1 MSKKSVYTGESAKDR
16 SINLMD
22 KFIKRSDSK
31 KQLQP
36 NLPARRKDP
45 SIPVNLWPTKDQ
57 VEYYNNRS
65 AADKFD
71 ENYSAYSTWYSTV
84 KQQSGVY
91 HRTFDEF
98 VTDRDMKP
106 LMVDMW
112 EQKTMPKDAVY
123 QLKKL
128 GVY

>member
-31 KQLQP
+31 KQLQQ